1 VTSNKEA
8 QVTNWS
14 DPHSGPPQPPQ
25 FVQPQYQWQ
34 QQQGNGFAVA
44 ALLLG
49 TTSILFCWLGLFALV
64 QVVLAVIFGAVGIS
78 RANRGARHKGMAV
91 AGMILGIVG
100 FLLYVAI
107 GIMSLGVGLV
117 I

>member
-1 VTSNKEA
+1 
-8 QVTNWS
+8 
-14 DPHSGPPQPPQ
+14 
-25 FVQPQYQWQ
+25 
-34 QQQGNGFAVA
+34 
-44 ALLLG
+44 
-49 TTSILFCWLGLFALV
+49 
-64 QVVLAVIFGAVGIS
+64 
-78 RANRGARHKGMAV
+78 MAV